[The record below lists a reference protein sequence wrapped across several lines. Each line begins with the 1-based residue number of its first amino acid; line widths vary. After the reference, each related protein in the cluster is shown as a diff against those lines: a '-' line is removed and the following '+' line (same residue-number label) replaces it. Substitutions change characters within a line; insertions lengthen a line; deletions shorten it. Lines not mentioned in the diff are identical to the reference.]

1 MIESIGMDWGRL
13 IESIEIDSGSFFE
26 SIWLDSNNY
35 NILFIVLNMEKAL
48 QKGHLIE
55 GMLI

>member
-1 MIESIGMDWGRL
+1 MDSGCLIESIGMD
-13 IESIEIDSGSFFE
+13 SGCIFE

-48 QKGHLIE
+48 QKGH
-55 GMLI
+55 

>member
-13 IESIEIDSGSFFE
+13 IESIEIDSGSCFE

-35 NILFIVLNMEKAL
+35 NILFIVLNMKKAL
-48 QKGHLIE
+48 QKGH
-55 GMLI
+55 